1 MKIPM
6 MQSIEAMRKKPEFEY
21 IYSVNSVAIKNKAVA
36 IRLKCLELIRGGE
49 RCLTALSKQLGVHR
63 VTVRVYLK
71 ELADNG
77 LIELVIG
84 TGVKAQIV
92 NVL

>member
-6 MQSIEAMRKKPEFEY
+6 MQSIEAMRTKPEFEY

-36 IRLKCLELIRGGE
+36 IRLKCLELIKGGE
-49 RCLTALSKQLGVHR
+49 RCLSALSKQLGVHR
-63 VTVRVYLK
+63 VTVRIYLQ

-77 LIELVIG
+77 LIEFTSG
-84 TGVKAQIV
+84 TGTKTKIV